1 MKLSTQENI
10 DYGFLKKPISLD
22 FKDYKTFTPNSNE
35 DESTEVKN
43 IDKEIKYNVSSDF
56 YSNNNN
62 IIISPK
68 VNKDIS
74 SKINITIN
82 NDDILQEQKLLKSKF
97 LNLLLTEKKAI
108 FSCKKREHDPDDN
121 ILMPPISS
129 TSPKFLNN
137 INQNEE
143 IEKKEK
149 KKIKKSVYKKH
160 DKMEKDNIVRKIQVH
175 YCNFL
180 INFINEIIKKL
191 IIDETYK
198 TINEEKIIHIK
209 DFLFNNID
217 YKFKSNI
224 KKEFMEKVE
233 NMKIKDIISPSKEF
247 CEIHNISNKNE
258 HIMEQIKLKNSSILN
273 KILNQKYLFYFTE
286 IYSKNQ
292 RNLDLKEDNE
302 SISLILSDDTKMLN
316 DLIDKNSDDKN
327 YITKMKRVVMQNF
340 IKPKFMF
347 KIKK

>member
-121 ILMPPISS
+121 ILIPPISRRRR
-129 TSPKFLNN
+129 
-137 INQNEE
+137 
-143 IEKKEK
+143 
-149 KKIKKSVYKKH
+149 
-160 DKMEKDNIVRKIQVH
+160 M
-175 YCNFL
+175 
-180 INFINEIIKKL
+180 
-191 IIDETYK
+191 
-198 TINEEKIIHIK
+198 
-209 DFLFNNID
+209 
-217 YKFKSNI
+217 
-224 KKEFMEKVE
+224 
-233 NMKIKDIISPSKEF
+233 
-247 CEIHNISNKNE
+247 
-258 HIMEQIKLKNSSILN
+258 
-273 KILNQKYLFYFTE
+273 
-286 IYSKNQ
+286 Q
-292 RNLDLKEDNE
+292 RLG
-302 SISLILSDDTKMLN
+302 
-316 DLIDKNSDDKN
+316 
-327 YITKMKRVVMQNF
+327 R
-340 IKPKFMF
+340 
-347 KIKK
+347 